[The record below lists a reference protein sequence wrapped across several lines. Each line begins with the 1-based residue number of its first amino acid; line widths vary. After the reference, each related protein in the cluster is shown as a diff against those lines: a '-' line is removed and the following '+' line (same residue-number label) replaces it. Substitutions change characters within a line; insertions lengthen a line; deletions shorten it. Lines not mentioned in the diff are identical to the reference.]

1 MGTPA
6 RMADPSPQSDA
17 EILEAVVSGRLQ
29 VLPEGREN
37 RDALYDF
44 DLPSIVRGFIAA
56 MDAPATETMAMQE
69 AGMMPRL
76 YATYEG
82 RRVRVTCVS
91 RMGDIGIAY
100 DGRTWGYD
108 KRGLSFYD
116 LTDFDTEMHPGA
128 PAVRQTTRAWA
139 IADKQ
144 DRWVRIDKGVAKV
157 VRYPCFVEETQAY
170 DLIRTIDPHGIK
182 GFKKVCLNFHPESR

>member
-1 MGTPA
+1 MAEPA
-6 RMADPSPQSDA
+6 LTGDA

-44 DLPSIVRGFIAA
+44 KLPSIVRGFIAA

-82 RRVRVTCVS
+82 RRVRITCVS
-91 RMGDIGIAY
+91 RLGDIGVAY
-100 DGRTWGYD
+100 DDRTWGYD

-128 PAVRQTTRAWA
+128 PAARQTTRAWA

-144 DRWVRIDKGVAKV
+144 DRWVRIDGEASKV
-157 VRYPCFVEETQAY
+157 VRYPHFVEEGQAY
-170 DLIRTIDPHGIK
+170 DLIRKVDPIGLK
-182 GFKKVCLNFHPESR
+182 GFKKVCLNFHPEPR